1 MRKDKHQHN
10 FNDFSDQEKE
20 KLKTVRQELA
30 QAQKKEPERLWEHLQ
45 AFNDGVMAII
55 ITIIVLEI
63 QPAIHE
69 VHYEQFIANIIVF
82 LITFFVVA
90 DFWYDLHLAF
100 SYYIFKPTK
109 TIAILDFFFLA
120 DLSLLPVMTKWIMA
134 ESSTF
139 AVANFGIVFLVAKIL
154 EYLIQYFGAKKT
166 AKYSQIMNIIISRS
180 FIRKVAV
187 TLFLNVILIILSLF
201 IPKIAMILYL
211 VIPVTSFLFPVK
223 HNKIVWLN
231 YNSLCQIF
239 IYN

>member
-1 MRKDKHQHN
+1 MRRNKHQHN

-20 KLKTVRQELA
+20 KLKTVRQELT
-30 QAQKKEPERLWEHLQ
+30 QAQKKEPERLWEYLQ

-139 AVANFGIVFLVAKIL
+139 AVANFGIVFLIAKIL

-187 TLFLNVILIILSLF
+187 TLFLNVILIVLSLF
-201 IPKIAMILYL
+201 IPRIAMILYL

-223 HNKIVWLN
+223 RNKIV
-231 YNSLCQIF
+231 
-239 IYN
+239 

>member
-1 MRKDKHQHN
+1 MRRNKYQHN
-10 FNDFSDQEKE
+10 FNDFSDQERE

-134 ESSTF
+134 ESST
-139 AVANFGIVFLVAKIL
+139 LQWLIL
-154 EYLIQYFGAKKT
+154 EL
-166 AKYSQIMNIIISRS
+166 S
-180 FIRKVAV
+180 F
-187 TLFLNVILIILSLF
+187 
-201 IPKIAMILYL
+201 
-211 VIPVTSFLFPVK
+211 
-223 HNKIVWLN
+223 
-231 YNSLCQIF
+231 
-239 IYN
+239 

>member
-30 QAQKKEPERLWEHLQ
+30 QGQKKEPERLWEHLQ

-223 HNKIVWLN
+223 HNKIV
-231 YNSLCQIF
+231 
-239 IYN
+239 

>member
-1 MRKDKHQHN
+1 MRRNKHQHN
-10 FNDFSDQEKE
+10 FNDFSDQERE
-20 KLKTVRQELA
+20 KLKTVRQELT

-120 DLSLLPVMTKWIMA
+120 DLSILPVMTKWIMA

-139 AVANFGIVFLVAKIL
+139 AVANFGIVFLIAKIL

-180 FIRKVAV
+180 FIRKVTV
-187 TLFLNVILIILSLF
+187 TLFLNVILIVLSLF

-223 HNKIVWLN
+223 RNKIV
-231 YNSLCQIF
+231 
-239 IYN
+239 

>member
-1 MRKDKHQHN
+1 MRRNKYQHN
-10 FNDFSDQEKE
+10 FNDFSDQERE

-100 SYYIFKPTK
+100 SYYIFKTNK
-109 TIAILDFFFLA
+109 
-120 DLSLLPVMTKWIMA
+120 
-134 ESSTF
+134 
-139 AVANFGIVFLVAKIL
+139 NNC
-154 EYLIQYFGAKKT
+154 
-166 AKYSQIMNIIISRS
+166 NIRL
-180 FIRKVAV
+180 
-187 TLFLNVILIILSLF
+187 LFLS
-201 IPKIAMILYL
+201 
-211 VIPVTSFLFPVK
+211 
-223 HNKIVWLN
+223 
-231 YNSLCQIF
+231 
-239 IYN
+239 

>member
-30 QAQKKEPERLWEHLQ
+30 QAQKKEPERLWENLQ

-223 HNKIVWLN
+223 HNKIV
-231 YNSLCQIF
+231 
-239 IYN
+239 

>member
-1 MRKDKHQHN
+1 MRRNKHQHN

-20 KLKTVRQELA
+20 KLKTVRQELT

-45 AFNDGVMAII
+45 AFNNGVMAII

-139 AVANFGIVFLVAKIL
+139 AVANFGIVFLIAKIL

-187 TLFLNVILIILSLF
+187 TLFLNVILIVLSLF
-201 IPKIAMILYL
+201 IPRIAMILYL

-223 HNKIVWLN
+223 RNKIV
-231 YNSLCQIF
+231 
-239 IYN
+239 

>member
-1 MRKDKHQHN
+1 MRRNKYQHN
-10 FNDFSDQEKE
+10 FNDFSDQERE

-139 AVANFGIVFLVAKIL
+139 AVANFGIVFLIAKIL
-154 EYLIQYFGAKKT
+154 EYLIQYFGAKRT

-187 TLFLNVILIILSLF
+187 TLFLNVILIVLSLF
-201 IPKIAMILYL
+201 IPRIAMILYL
-211 VIPVTSFLFPVK
+211 VIPVISFLFPVK
-223 HNKIVWLN
+223 RGKIV
-231 YNSLCQIF
+231 
-239 IYN
+239 

>member
-1 MRKDKHQHN
+1 MRRNKHQHN

-20 KLKTVRQELA
+20 KLKTVRQELT

-139 AVANFGIVFLVAKIL
+139 AVANFGIVFLIAKIL

-180 FIRKVAV
+180 FIRRVAV
-187 TLFLNVILIILSLF
+187 TLFLNVILIVLSLF
-201 IPKIAMILYL
+201 IPRIAMILYL

-223 HNKIVWLN
+223 RNKIV
-231 YNSLCQIF
+231 
-239 IYN
+239 

>member
-1 MRKDKHQHN
+1 MRRNKHQHN

-20 KLKTVRQELA
+20 KLKTVRQELT
-30 QAQKKEPERLWEHLQ
+30 QVQKKEPERLWEHLQ

-139 AVANFGIVFLVAKIL
+139 AVANFGIVFLIAKIL

-187 TLFLNVILIILSLF
+187 TLFLNVILIVLSLF
-201 IPKIAMILYL
+201 IPRIAMILYL

-223 HNKIVWLN
+223 RNKIV
-231 YNSLCQIF
+231 
-239 IYN
+239 

>member
-1 MRKDKHQHN
+1 MRRNKHQHN

-20 KLKTVRQELA
+20 KLKTVRQELT

-139 AVANFGIVFLVAKIL
+139 AVANFGIVFLIAKIFGIFNSIL
-154 EYLIQYFGAKKT
+154 WCEKDSKIFTNYEYYYQ
-166 AKYSQIMNIIISRS
+166 
-180 FIRKVAV
+180 
-187 TLFLNVILIILSLF
+187 
-201 IPKIAMILYL
+201 
-211 VIPVTSFLFPVK
+211 
-223 HNKIVWLN
+223 
-231 YNSLCQIF
+231 
-239 IYN
+239 

>member
-187 TLFLNVILIILSLF
+187 TLFLNVILIVLSLF
-201 IPKIAMILYL
+201 ISKIAMILYL

-223 HNKIVWLN
+223 RNKI
-231 YNSLCQIF
+231 I
-239 IYN
+239 

>member
-1 MRKDKHQHN
+1 MRRNKHQHN

-20 KLKTVRQELA
+20 KLKTVRQELT

-100 SYYIFKPTK
+100 YYYIFKPTK

-139 AVANFGIVFLVAKIL
+139 AVANFGIVFLIAKIL

-187 TLFLNVILIILSLF
+187 TLFLNVILIVLSLF
-201 IPKIAMILYL
+201 IPRIAMILYL

-223 HNKIVWLN
+223 RNKIV
-231 YNSLCQIF
+231 
-239 IYN
+239 

>member
-1 MRKDKHQHN
+1 MRRNKHQHN

-20 KLKTVRQELA
+20 KLKTVRQELT

-139 AVANFGIVFLVAKIL
+139 AVANFGILFLIAKIL

-187 TLFLNVILIILSLF
+187 TLFLNVILIVLSLF
-201 IPKIAMILYL
+201 IPRIAMILYL

-223 HNKIVWLN
+223 RNKIV
-231 YNSLCQIF
+231 
-239 IYN
+239 

>member
-1 MRKDKHQHN
+1 MRRNKHQHN

-20 KLKTVRQELA
+20 KLKTVRQELT

-82 LITFFVVA
+82 LITFFEVA

-139 AVANFGIVFLVAKIL
+139 AVANFGIVFLIAKIL

-187 TLFLNVILIILSLF
+187 TLFLNVILIVLSLF
-201 IPKIAMILYL
+201 IPRIAMILYL

-223 HNKIVWLN
+223 RNKIV
-231 YNSLCQIF
+231 
-239 IYN
+239 

>member
-120 DLSLLPVMTKWIMA
+120 DLSLLPVMTRWIMA

-187 TLFLNVILIILSLF
+187 TLFLNVILIILSLS

-223 HNKIVWLN
+223 HNKIV
-231 YNSLCQIF
+231 
-239 IYN
+239 

>member
-1 MRKDKHQHN
+1 MRRNKRQQHN

-20 KLKTVRQELA
+20 KLKTVRQELL
-30 QAQKKEPERLWEHLQ
+30 QAQEQEPKSLHEHLQ

-69 VHYEQFIANIIVF
+69 VHYQQFISNIIVF

-100 SYYIFKPTK
+100 SYYIFKPAK

-139 AVANFGIVFLVAKIL
+139 AVANFGIIFFIAKIL
-154 EYLIQYFGAKKT
+154 EYLIQYVGAKRT

-187 TLFLNVILIILSLF
+187 TLFLNIILIVLSLF

-211 VIPVTSFLFPVK
+211 LIPVISFLFPVK
-223 HNKIVWLN
+223 RGKIV
-231 YNSLCQIF
+231 
-239 IYN
+239 

>member
-1 MRKDKHQHN
+1 MRRNKHQHN
-10 FNDFSDQEKE
+10 FNDFSDQERE

-180 FIRKVAV
+180 FIRKVTV
-187 TLFLNVILIILSLF
+187 TLFLNVILIVLSLF

-223 HNKIVWLN
+223 RNKIV
-231 YNSLCQIF
+231 
-239 IYN
+239 

>member
-109 TIAILDFFFLA
+109 TITILDFFFLA

-223 HNKIVWLN
+223 RNKI
-231 YNSLCQIF
+231 I
-239 IYN
+239 

>member
-10 FNDFSDQEKE
+10 FNDFSEKE

-120 DLSLLPVMTKWIMA
+120 DLSFLPVMTKWIMA

-223 HNKIVWLN
+223 HNKIV
-231 YNSLCQIF
+231 
-239 IYN
+239 